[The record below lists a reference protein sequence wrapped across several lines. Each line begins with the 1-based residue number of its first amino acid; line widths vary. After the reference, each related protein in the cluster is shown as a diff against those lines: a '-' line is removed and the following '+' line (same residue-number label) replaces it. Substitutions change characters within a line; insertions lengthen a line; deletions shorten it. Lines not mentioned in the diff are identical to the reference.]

1 MTAQQG
7 CTFANEIKKVVV
19 MSQSIIQFDKQNVEQ
34 QKAFDLV
41 ANTNTCL
48 FITGKAGT
56 GKTTFVR
63 RIQEEIDK
71 NFLVLAPT
79 GIAAIAVGGQTIHS
93 FFGFPMDV
101 IGPHT
106 KLEVS
111 YESKMILKRIDT
123 IIVDEASMV
132 RCDMV
137 DGMDRYLRMA
147 FSTNMPFG
155 GKQIVF
161 VGDLFQL
168 QPVVRKG
175 SEEEKMLCDLYGSGT
190 PYFFKANILKRMNLP
205 KIEFQKVY
213 RQNDADF
220 LNVLNKIRT
229 GDVKEDDLTLLN
241 EHVKE
246 LKNEK
251 DFVITLTAFNHV
263 ADKINEK
270 RLNEIEGDE
279 YCYIGEIS
287 GSFKA
292 KDSPAPEYLRLKE
305 GCQVIFCRNYY
316 SDGCMNGTI
325 AKVVKLE
332 ENGIVVKLG
341 NGEEVNVA
349 RVVWECCEKK
359 YNKESRK
366 MESQVVGT
374 YTQFPLKLAWAI
386 TIHKSQG
393 MTFDRMHL
401 DLSRGMFLPGQ
412 AYVAISRMRTLDGLT
427 LSNRI
432 MPHHVIQNPEARA
445 FANSFNDN
453 EMIDDEIE
461 TGKAIYSHLY
471 AKDYDKAVS
480 TCLHLVIQKT
490 NRGDYRNAALLAK
503 RMFDMMLDDECLL
516 GMTDEMT
523 LLKDCSMTCSFLNA
537 LFCLYGHRYEEAIGY
552 ADMVLS
558 RRQCLEA
565 LFMKGR
571 ALFELG
577 RIDEAYDVNYK
588 IITISKESEEKKEID
603 KKLYLFEAKVNE
615 RIGNHNFAI
624 CEKLK
629 KLCPENEIVNEIW
642 KRSAQKEDEIHIGR
656 LLSH

>member
-1 MTAQQG
+1 MEGRT
-7 CTFANEIKKVVV
+7 
-19 MSQSIIQFDKQNVEQ
+19 IIVDKQNVEQ

-220 LNVLNKIRT
+220 LNVLNKMRT
-229 GDVKEDDLTLLN
+229 GDVKE
-241 EHVKE
+241 E
-246 LKNEK
+246 
-251 DFVITLTAFNHV
+251 
-263 ADKINEK
+263 
-270 RLNEIEGDE
+270 
-279 YCYIGEIS
+279 
-287 GSFKA
+287 
-292 KDSPAPEYLRLKE
+292 
-305 GCQVIFCRNYY
+305 
-316 SDGCMNGTI
+316 
-325 AKVVKLE
+325 
-332 ENGIVVKLG
+332 
-341 NGEEVNVA
+341 
-349 RVVWECCEKK
+349 
-359 YNKESRK
+359 
-366 MESQVVGT
+366 
-374 YTQFPLKLAWAI
+374 
-386 TIHKSQG
+386 
-393 MTFDRMHL
+393 
-401 DLSRGMFLPGQ
+401 
-412 AYVAISRMRTLDGLT
+412 
-427 LSNRI
+427 
-432 MPHHVIQNPEARA
+432 
-445 FANSFNDN
+445 
-453 EMIDDEIE
+453 
-461 TGKAIYSHLY
+461 
-471 AKDYDKAVS
+471 
-480 TCLHLVIQKT
+480 
-490 NRGDYRNAALLAK
+490 
-503 RMFDMMLDDECLL
+503 
-516 GMTDEMT
+516 
-523 LLKDCSMTCSFLNA
+523 
-537 LFCLYGHRYEEAIGY
+537 
-552 ADMVLS
+552 
-558 RRQCLEA
+558 
-565 LFMKGR
+565 
-571 ALFELG
+571 
-577 RIDEAYDVNYK
+577 
-588 IITISKESEEKKEID
+588 
-603 KKLYLFEAKVNE
+603 
-615 RIGNHNFAI
+615 
-624 CEKLK
+624 
-629 KLCPENEIVNEIW
+629 
-642 KRSAQKEDEIHIGR
+642 
-656 LLSH
+656 